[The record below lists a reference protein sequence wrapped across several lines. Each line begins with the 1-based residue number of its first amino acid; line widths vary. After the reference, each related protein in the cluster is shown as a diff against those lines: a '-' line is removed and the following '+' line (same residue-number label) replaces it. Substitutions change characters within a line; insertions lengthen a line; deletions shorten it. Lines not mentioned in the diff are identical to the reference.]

1 MALGARVTL
10 EQLLRELPRPIAVV
24 GNGPFGDGEPEDY
37 AREIDGSGSVLR
49 FNEFYLG
56 GPSGMRDPDVWVTN
70 GCALVPLAIAS
81 SGSPFPRT
89 CSPYHATDDDGRV
102 LKWARA
108 WGLEVI
114 LPEQRW
120 ADVARLLKPKP
131 STGLIL
137 LVALD
142 ALGIP
147 ARAYGFAGMQGGHW
161 WDPEHEHDHPDERA
175 AYAQL
180 RTIEFR

>member
-1 MALGARVTL
+1 MTL

-37 AREIDGSGSVLR
+37 AREIDGAGSVLR
-49 FNEFYLG
+49 INRLILG
-56 GPSGMRDPDVWVTN
+56 GPAGERLPDVWITN
-70 GCALVPLAIAS
+70 GCDDVWPMAKPGELVA
-81 SGSPFPRT
+81 
-89 CSPYHATDDDGRV
+89 SPYHATDDDGRV
-102 LKWARA
+102 TKWARA

-161 WDPEHEHDHPDERA
+161 WDHEHEHDHPDERA